1 MFPFLLMEAL
11 GQYPPLWSKMA
22 DNQYPPSVSRVAS
35 WSQTPWLR
43 RALVWAVVGLVL
55 KWRQG

>member
-1 MFPFLLMEAL
+1 MFPSPLMEAL
-11 GQYPPLWSKMA
+11 EYPPLGSKLA

-35 WSQTPWLR
+35 WSQTPSLR
-43 RALVWAVVGLVL
+43 RALVWAVVVLVL